1 MGKSLD
7 ERDFDPAAVSAT
19 DSQWPYDRC
28 DKERYLLEDPKDPR
42 RSPFDRDRARI
53 LHSAGLRRLGT
64 KTQVLGPATDDF
76 VRTRLTHSL
85 EVAQVG
91 RGLALELGC
100 NPDVV
105 DAACLAHDLGHPPFG
120 HNGERALDE
129 AASDIGGFEGNAQ
142 TFRLVA
148 RLEAKVLNDAGE
160 PGGLNLTRATL
171 DAITKYP
178 WARGM
183 GPDAKKSF
191 TKYGYYVDDEDV
203 FGWMRAGAPKNRR
216 AMEAQ
221 VMDLSDDIGY
231 SVHDLEDAVVTEH
244 FDIGRLKSPAELEKI
259 VASTLAWYGPGVSAD
274 ELGDAADRLL
284 QEPFWPANYTGSYA
298 SRAQMKDLT
307 SQLIGRFCGAAVQ
320 ATRERYGNGP
330 LGRYSA
336 NLVVPAATQAEI
348 GLLKGIAVH
357 YVMSPRESQPLYYQQ
372 RTIIR
377 DLVNALYEGGPGAL
391 EPPFAEEWE
400 RAAGHHGRLR
410 AVIDQVACLTDFSAN
425 EWHARLVGMLSTQ
438 L

>member
-1 MGKSLD
+1 MDKSLD
-7 ERDFDPAAVSAT
+7 ERDFDPAAANT
-19 DSQWPYDRC
+19 TFPQWPYDRC
-28 DKERYLLEDPKDPR
+28 DKGRFLLEDPKDPR

-64 KTQVLGPATDDF
+64 KTQVLGPASDDF

-129 AASDIGGFEGNAQ
+129 AASQIGGFEGNAQ

-171 DAITKYP
+171 DALTKYP
-178 WARGM
+178 WARGE
-183 GPDAKKSF
+183 GPEVKKSF
-191 TKYGYYVDDEDV
+191 TKYGYYADDEGV
-203 FGWMRAGAPKNRR
+203 FGWMRAGAPQNRR

-244 FDIGRLKSPAELEKI
+244 FDIGRLKSRSELEDVI
-259 VASTLAWYGPGVSAD
+259 ASTLAWYGTGVSGE
-274 ELGDAADRLL
+274 ELGAAAERLL
-284 QEPFWPANYTGSYA
+284 KEPFWPFEYTGSYA

-307 SQLIGRFCGAAVQ
+307 SQLIGRFCGAAVR
-320 ATRERYGNGP
+320 ATREQYGEGP

-336 NLVVPAATQAEI
+336 NLVVPASTQAEI

-372 RTIIR
+372 RTIIH
-377 DLVNALYEGGPGAL
+377 DLVNTLYEGGPGVL
-391 EPPFAEEWE
+391 EPPFAEEWD
-400 RAAGHHGRLR
+400 RAEGHHGRLR